1 MKRRLLAALA
11 GLMILAPSA
20 AAQDLP
26 PDIRK
31 VYNDYGVDGLISPC
45 KHTVGEL
52 ERTKAA
58 IPPDIDQYA
67 PDFPPLVDAALEAH
81 ARGDCTGK
89 KPAPTATAGAGAP
102 PLPTPTPTPGAAPT
116 ATKTVVSEPP
126 DSGAAVPAS
135 STPPGPPRAD
145 AQVRQV
151 ADARPAN
158 DTPAPVWMLGLG
170 AAMLAL
176 GLIFVLV
183 ARRTSRGEAAYEGF
197 RHAWGEAAWRT
208 SGTWVDF
215 VDWVRFGR

>member
-1 MKRRLLAALA
+1 MSLGLLLLAA
-11 GLMILAPSA
+11 PA

-31 VYNDYGVDGLISPC
+31 VYDDYAADGRISPC

-52 ERTKAA
+52 ERTKKA

-67 PDFPPLVDAALEAH
+67 PDFPPLLDAALEAH

-89 KPAPTATAGAGAP
+89 KPAPVAAAP
-102 PLPTPTPTPGAAPT
+102 VTRPLARPTPIPT
-116 ATKTVVSEPP
+116 AIPTKTVAG
-126 DSGAAVPAS
+126 DSPETAAVPANS
-135 STPPGPPRAD
+135 APPGPPRAD
-145 AQVRQV
+145 AELRRV
-151 ADARPAN
+151 ADATPAN

-170 AAMLAL
+170 AASLAL
-176 GLIFVLV
+176 ALLLILLA
-183 ARRTSRGEAAYEGF
+183 ARTRRGEAALEDF

-215 VDWVRFGR
+215 VDWVRLGR